1 MDRLAAMDA
10 FVAGFFPLIKGDQG
24 TSMVPGGS
32 ER

>member
-24 TSMVPGGS
+24 TSIGDN
-32 ER
+32 R